1 MAHIEIDGK
10 QVEVTDGST
19 VMDAARQAGIYIP
32 HFCYHKKLSIAANCR
47 MCLVQVEKAPKPL
60 PACATP
66 VTDGMK
72 VLTRSES
79 AIRAQK
85 GVMEFLLINHPL
97 DCPICDQGGECELQ
111 DLALGYGGVASRYEE
126 EKRVVTNKELGPLIS
141 TDMTRCI
148 HCTRCVRFGQEIA
161 GVMEL
166 GQAGRGEHSEIMPFV
181 ERTVNSELSGNM
193 IDLCP
198 VGALTSK
205 PFRYTARAWELTR
218 RASISPHDSLGANL
232 AVHVKSN
239 RVMRVVPR
247 DNESINECWLSDKDR
262 YSYEALNSEQR
273 LTQPMIKHHGEW
285 QECDWQTA
293 LEYVSNGLKRIRDDH
308 GAAQIGALATPH
320 STLEELYL
328 LQKFVRGLGSGNVD
342 HRTLQADFSADGAT
356 QGAPWLGQ
364 SIAKLQ
370 ELDRVLVVGSNL
382 RKDHPLLAHRLR
394 QAVKAGAELNLLNPV
409 DDDLLCRV
417 ANKLIVSPADMQ
429 NGLAQVLK
437 ALAEIKQTTVPRSVA
452 DVTVTPSAQSIAA
465 SLAGG
470 NKAAVLLGN
479 LALHHPAYSEVHGI
493 AQEIARVS
501 GATLGIMGEAANS
514 VGAYL
519 AGAVPFAGL
528 MGKPAMVGMNAAE
541 MLQSPR
547 LAYLLLNTEI
557 ELDCHDPQLA
567 SKAMENAELIV
578 AMSAFRHQ
586 AMNYADVILPVAPFA
601 ETSGTFVNTE
611 GRAQSFNAVVKPQGE
626 ARPAWKVLRVLGN
639 MFNLNGF
646 DYNSSEEVR
655 AKVLGLGDED
665 LLAACANQLKSLVEF
680 KLAPAGGG
688 VQRIAEVPIYQADA
702 LVRRA
707 DSLQRSVDGA
717 APEVAMSGA
726 LMAQLQLE
734 NGGMAMVRQGAGSTV
749 MRARR
754 DDKLPPGCARVPASH
769 PLTANLGALF
779 GEIVVEKA

>member
-1 MAHIEIDGK
+1 MAHIEIDGR
-10 QVEVTDGST
+10 QLEVKDGST

-32 HFCYHKKLSIAANCR
+32 HFCYHKKLSIAGNCR

-72 VLTRSES
+72 VQTRSES

-97 DCPICDQGGECELQ
+97 DCPICDQGGECQLQ
-111 DLALGYGGVASRYEE
+111 DLAVGYGDVASRYHE
-126 EKRVVTNKELGPLIS
+126 EKRVVSNKELGPLIS

-161 GVMEL
+161 GIMEM

-218 RASISPHDSLGANL
+218 RASVSPHDSLGSNL
-232 AVHVKSN
+232 AVHVKNN

-247 DNESINECWLSDKDR
+247 ENEAINECWLSDKDR

-273 LTQPMIKHHGEW
+273 LTQPMIKRHGEW

-293 LEYVSNGLKRIRDDH
+293 LEYVANGLKRIRDDH

-342 HRTLQADFSADGAT
+342 HRTRQSDFAADSAT
-356 QGAPWLGQ
+356 RGAPWLGQ
-364 SIAKLQ
+364 SIAAVQ
-370 ELDRVLVVGSNL
+370 ELDRALVIGSTL

-409 DDDLLCRV
+409 DDDPLCKV

-429 NGLAQVLK
+429 NALAQVLK
-437 ALAEIKQTTVPRSVA
+437 ALAEIKQSAAPQSVA
-452 DVTVTPSAQSIAA
+452 GVSVTPTAQSIAA
-465 SLAGG
+465 SLAAGD
-470 NKAAVLLGN
+470 KKAVLLGN
-479 LALHHPAYSEVHGI
+479 LAQHHPRYSEVHAL
-493 AQEIARVS
+493 AQEIARAS
-501 GATLGIMGEAANS
+501 GATLGVMGEAANS

-519 AGAVPFAGL
+519 AGAVPFAGPL
-528 MGKPAMVGMNAAE
+528 GKPEAAGMNAAE
-541 MLQSPR
+541 MLQNPR

-567 SKAMENAELIV
+567 ANAMENAELVV
-578 AMSAFRHQ
+578 AMSAYRHQ
-586 AMNYADVILPVAPFA
+586 AMNYADVMLPVAPFA
-601 ETSGTFVNTE
+601 ETSGTFVNAE
-611 GRAQSFNAVVKPQGE
+611 GRAQSFNAVVKPLGE
-626 ARPAWKVLRVLGN
+626 TRPAWKVLRVLGN
-639 MFNLNGF
+639 MFDMCSF
-646 DYNSSEEVR
+646 DYDSSEDVR
-655 AKVLGLGDED
+655 ADILGSGDEAAQAACNNQSQGLGEISH
-665 LLAACANQLKSLVEF
+665 AA
-680 KLAPAGGG
+680 AGGG

-707 DSLQRSVDGA
+707 GSLQRTVDGA
-717 APEVAMSGA
+717 APEVAMNGA
-726 LMAQLQLE
+726 LMAELQIE
-734 NGGMAMVRQGAGSTV
+734 DGGMAMVRQGGGGTV

-754 DDKLPPGCARVPASH
+754 DDKLPPRCARVPAAH
-769 PLTANLGALF
+769 PLTAGLGAMF

>member
-1 MAHIEIDGK
+1 MAHIEIDGR
-10 QVEVTDGST
+10 QLEVKDGST

-32 HFCYHKKLSIAANCR
+32 HFCYHNKLTIAANCR

-72 VLTRSES
+72 VLTRSEA

-97 DCPICDQGGECELQ
+97 DCPICDQGGECQLQ
-111 DLALGYGGVASRYEE
+111 DLAVGYGDVSSRYQE
-126 EKRVVTNKELGPLIS
+126 EKRVVANKELGPLIS

-161 GVMEL
+161 GIMEL

-218 RASISPHDSLGANL
+218 RASVSPHDSLGSNIAI
-232 AVHVKSN
+232 HVKNN
-239 RVMRVVPR
+239 RVMRVTPR
-247 DNESINECWLSDKDR
+247 DNDSINECWLSDKDR
-262 YSYEALNSEQR
+262 YSYEALNSAQR
-273 LTQPMIKHHGEW
+273 LTQPMIKRHGEW

-293 LEYVSNGLKRIRDDH
+293 LEFVANGLKRIRDGH

-342 HRTLQADFSADGAT
+342 HRTRQTDFSADGAT
-356 QGAPWLGQ
+356 KGAPWLGQ
-364 SIAKLQ
+364 SIASLQ
-370 ELDRVLVVGSNL
+370 ELDHVLVVGSNL

-409 DDDLLCRV
+409 DDDLLCKV
-417 ANKLIVSPADMQ
+417 ANKLIVSPAEMQ
-429 NGLAQVLK
+429 NALAQVLK
-437 ALAEIKQTTVPRSVA
+437 ALAEIKQVAVPQRVA
-452 DVTVTPSAQSIAA
+452 GVAVTSSAQSIAA
-465 SLAGG
+465 SLAAGS
-470 NKAAVLLGN
+470 KKAVLLGN
-479 LALHHPAYSEVHGI
+479 LAQHHPRSSEVHAL
-493 AQEIARVS
+493 AQEIASIS
-501 GATLGIMGEAANS
+501 GATLGVMGEAANS

-519 AGAVPFAGL
+519 AGAVPFAGPA
-528 MGKPAMVGMNAAE
+528 GKSAMAGMNAAA
-541 MLQSPR
+541 MLHEPR
-547 LAYLLLNTEI
+547 QAYLLLNTEV
-557 ELDCHDPQLA
+557 ELDCHDPQQALA
-567 SKAMENAELIV
+567 AMEKAELVV
-578 AMSAFRHQ
+578 AMSAYRHQ
-586 AMNYADVILPVAPFA
+586 AINYADVMLPVAPFA

-611 GRAQSFNAVVKPQGE
+611 GCVQSFNAVVKPQGE
-626 ARPAWKVLRVLGN
+626 TRPAWKVLRVLGN

-646 DYNSSEEVR
+646 DYSSSEDVRTGIPGMSEEAVR
-655 AKVLGLGDED
+655 AACNNQIQDLGGITL
-665 LLAACANQLKSLVEF
+665 S
-680 KLAPAGGG
+680 AGGYV

-707 DSLQRSVDGA
+707 DSLQRTIDGA
-717 APEVAMSGA
+717 APEVSMNGA
-726 LMAQLQLE
+726 LLAQLQLE
-734 NGGMAMVRQGAGSTV
+734 NGGMAVVRQGAGSAV
-749 MRARR
+749 MRARL
-754 DDKLPPGCARVPASH
+754 DDKLPPGCARVPAAH
-769 PLTANLGALF
+769 PLTAGLGAMF